1 MPLIKEPTQQRSLET
16 QERILDAFEELLK
29 ETFLDDITV
38 RQIAKKAGITPATLY
53 RRFKNKDALLPVL
66 YGRYEKL
73 MEVWANDIWT
83 PETLLQTK
91 TLRDRISHIVSSHI
105 EFYRKNKWMIRTLY
119 LKARTSNNDLET
131 TGNTDRKRLYTDM
144 FRPIWQ
150 LLSKENID
158 KLGSKIPFLILILV
172 SSMNEKMIFSDQKPA
187 NLIDQTDDKFADQ
200 LSQCL
205 TGILM
210 NPST

>member
-38 RQIAKKAGITPATLY
+38 RQIAKKASITPATIY
-53 RRFKNKDALLPVL
+53 RRFENKDALLPVL
-66 YGRYEKL
+66 YGRYEQRL
-73 MEVWANDIWT
+73 EVWASAIWDS
-83 PETLLQTK
+83 ETLAQEK
-91 TLRDRISHIVSSHI
+91 TPSERLSHIVNSHI
-105 EFYRKNKWMIRTLY
+105 EFYRENKSMIRTLY
-119 LKARTSNNDLET
+119 LKARTSNIDLET
-131 TGNTDRKRLYTDM
+131 IGIADRKRIYLDM
-144 FRPIWQ
+144 FCPI
-150 LLSKENID
+150 LEIFPEDNID
-158 KLGSKIPFLILILV
+158 KYSSKIPFLILILV
-172 SSMNEKMIFSDQKPA
+172 SSINEKLIFSDQKPA
-187 NLIDQTDDKFADQ
+187 SLLELKDDNFADQ